1 MKKLVT
7 IWMNQLWYIHT
18 IITKYPMLNPST
30 EETQLYLNPFVRGQ
44 GQKIDHKTEDDYKN
58 MEQVYEKTISHLHIN
73 LLIENTTL
81 IKF

>member
-1 MKKLVT
+1 
-7 IWMNQLWYIHT
+7 
-18 IITKYPMLNPST
+18 MLNPST
-30 EETQLYLNPFVRGQ
+30 EETQLYLNPFVREWTVLLITLWPKVPRKQ
-44 GQKIDHKTEDDYKN
+44 NCEKGQKIDHKTEDDYKN

>member
-1 MKKLVT
+1 
-7 IWMNQLWYIHT
+7 
-18 IITKYPMLNPST
+18 MLNPST
-30 EETQLYLNPFVRGQ
+30 EETQLYLNPFVREWTVLLMTLWPKVPRKQ
-44 GQKIDHKTEDDYKN
+44 NCEKGQKIDHKTEDDYKN

>member
-1 MKKLVT
+1 
-7 IWMNQLWYIHT
+7 
-18 IITKYPMLNPST
+18 MLNPST
-30 EETQLYLNPFVRGQ
+30 EETQLYLNPFVREWTVLLITLWSKVPRKQ
-44 GQKIDHKTEDDYKN
+44 NCEKGQKIDHKTEDDYKN

>member
-1 MKKLVT
+1 
-7 IWMNQLWYIHT
+7 
-18 IITKYPMLNPST
+18 MLNPST
-30 EETQLYLNPFVRGQ
+30 EETQLYLNPFVREWTVLLITLWPKVPWKQ
-44 GQKIDHKTEDDYKN
+44 NCEKGQKIDHKTEDDYKN

>member
-1 MKKLVT
+1 
-7 IWMNQLWYIHT
+7 
-18 IITKYPMLNPST
+18 MLNPST
-30 EETQLYLNPFVRGQ
+30 EETQLYLNPFVREWTVLLITLWPKVPRKQ
-44 GQKIDHKTEDDYKN
+44 NCEKGQKIDHKTEDNYKN